1 MRLAAVKAK
10 TPCNC
15 SSRVVFLTGRVARFR
30 AGYSEIESA
39 AEEMLDFLVTKLAE
53 RSGVTERLRAEN
65 QMDWVMQ
72 MNLCR
77 IQAEEVV
84 LSDLIYS

>member
-1 MRLAAVKAK
+1 
-10 TPCNC
+10 
-15 SSRVVFLTGRVARFR
+15 
-30 AGYSEIESA
+30 
-39 AEEMLDFLVTKLAE
+39 MLDFLVTKLAE
-53 RSGVTERLRAEN
+53 PSGVTERLRAEN
-65 QMDWVMQ
+65 QMEWVMQ